1 MCSMQ
6 TIIDVLS
13 GNKSKDIDEKL
24 YLKIKDSYKLCLKL
38 IWIEEKF
45 NIVKD
50 NYYEWEEEIQKSYD
64 FLISVQ
70 NSDSNCNQ
78 VIKNHGIAEIVTLNR
93 RIINVLNSIR
103 MYRDQVL
110 HDLSGINPDYK
121 VRFEKKTN
129 ELYDSSYAYQLLEL
143 LRNYTQHQ
151 GLFID
156 RITVHIPFNKRI
168 NKELW
173 YFVDSN
179 FENLKKIDKYHAKI
193 KIKPDVDDK
202 CKWIN
207 LVGVVRE
214 YIDKYVIL
222 HEEFRKITQEDYVR
236 ALNIVEDEI
245 PKLLGDFL
253 PKIAFYGKEDFLF
266 QKEYLDKLTEI
277 RSKKVL
283 VDSSKFYIEKNTF
296 LDSDKIRVSNAV
308 KCTFIYN
315 S

>member
-1 MCSMQ
+1 MQ

-103 MYRDQVL
+103 IYRDQVL

-151 GLFID
+151 GFFID

-173 YFVDSN
+173 YFVESN
-179 FENLKKIDKYHAKI
+179 FENLKK
-193 KIKPDVDDK
+193 
-202 CKWIN
+202 
-207 LVGVVRE
+207 
-214 YIDKYVIL
+214 
-222 HEEFRKITQEDYVR
+222 
-236 ALNIVEDEI
+236 
-245 PKLLGDFL
+245 
-253 PKIAFYGKEDFLF
+253 
-266 QKEYLDKLTEI
+266 
-277 RSKKVL
+277 
-283 VDSSKFYIEKNTF
+283 
-296 LDSDKIRVSNAV
+296 
-308 KCTFIYN
+308 
-315 S
+315 